1 MATTIGAA
9 PRTLAGN
16 PRRRQKERAV
26 YLVFLVAA
34 LTSIA
39 VTVFIIETL
48 VGDAVGFLRKVS
60 WDQLTADRFNPIA
73 NPPAPYGV
81 KPLVYGS
88 FVVTGIA
95 MLVAGPIGLGAAI
108 YLSEYAS
115 PSVRK
120 VLKPILEVLAGI
132 PSIVLGFFALRVLT
146 PELVQPIFSEARGF
160 NLLAAGLGVGILTIP
175 LVASVSEDAMRAV
188 PRSLREASYGLG
200 AHRMTTSVRVVLP
213 AAISG
218 IVAAFILA
226 ISRAIGETM
235 VVALAAG
242 GSTNAVYDGVTG
254 PGQTFAGEIVSLAYG
269 GDESPADPAAKQ
281 SLYFLGFLLFLFTM
295 TLNLIGDR
303 FVRRVRQ
310 RY

>member
-1 MATTIGAA
+1 MATIGGA
-9 PRTLAGN
+9 PRTLAGS
-16 PRRRQKERAV
+16 PRRRQKEKLV
-26 YLVFLVAA
+26 HGVFLAAA
-34 LTSIA
+34 LTSVA
-39 VTVFIIETL
+39 VTIFIVETL
-48 VGDAVGFLRKVS
+48 IGDAIGFLAKIS
-60 WDQLTADRFNPIA
+60 WDQLTDDRFNPIA
-73 NPPAPYGV
+73 NPPAPYGLL
-81 KPLVYGS
+81 PLVYGS
-88 FVVTGIA
+88 LVVASVA

-115 PSVRK
+115 PGVRK

-146 PELVQPIFSEARGF
+146 PDLVQRLFGSARQF
-160 NLLAAGLGVGILTIP
+160 NLLSAGLGVGILTIP
-175 LVASVSEDAMRAV
+175 LMASVSEDAMRAV
-188 PRSLREASYGLG
+188 PRALREASYGLG
-200 AHRMTTSVRVVLP
+200 ARRMTTSLRVVVP

-235 VVALAAG
+235 VVAIAAG
-242 GSTNAVYDGVTG
+242 GSPNASFDGVTG

-269 GDESPADPAAKQ
+269 GDENPSDEAAKQ
-281 SLYFLGFLLFLFTM
+281 SLYFLGFLLFMFTM